1 MGDRDVS
8 LPDGFCNS
16 DFAGSRWESKKDA
29 ELMEFFSKKKRG
41 GGFNYLL
48 NFHPDKKG
56 EDRFPFWR
64 MFFFRW
70 VGSTNTPSSGVL
82 GNHRSRQGIE
92 WPEPEKDSGWFSIT
106 WMSQNTEVDGSMV
119 NGSVGHL

>member
-48 NFHPDKKG
+48 NFHPEKKG
-56 EDRFPFWR
+56 KIDSHFGEC
-64 MFFFRW
+64 FFSDI
-70 VGSTNTPSSGVL
+70 GSTNTPSSGVL
-82 GNHRSRQGIE
+82 GN
-92 WPEPEKDSGWFSIT
+92 P
-106 WMSQNTEVDGSMV
+106 
-119 NGSVGHL
+119 

>member
-16 DFAGSRWESKKDA
+16 DFAGSRWESKQDA

-48 NFHPDKKG
+48 NFHPEKKRG
-56 EDRFPFWR
+56 R
-64 MFFFRW
+64 
-70 VGSTNTPSSGVL
+70 
-82 GNHRSRQGIE
+82 
-92 WPEPEKDSGWFSIT
+92 
-106 WMSQNTEVDGSMV
+106 
-119 NGSVGHL
+119 